1 MDGALD
7 ALGRASV
14 SSRIS
19 RDRAGEV
26 LDFPHGSDHPTLG
39 EGAGELDLVVV
50 DVLAQA
56 PQAWDDDR
64 VVPHPRGGEHAADTG
79 MGHDNIGGLEAGEH
93 FVERHEGHRP
103 SSARGRRRGTVLD
116 HELIGAQPAE
126 GID

>member
-39 EGAGELDLVVV
+39 EGAGELDLAVSYTHLTLPTPAWVTTTS
-50 DVLAQA
+50 AASKQA
-56 PQAWDDDR
+56 SISSKDMKATVR
-64 VVPHPRGGEHAADTG
+64 AARAGGGEVPCWTT
-79 MGHDNIGGLEAGEH
+79 
-93 FVERHEGHRP
+93 
-103 SSARGRRRGTVLD
+103 S
-116 HELIGAQPAE
+116 
-126 GID
+126 